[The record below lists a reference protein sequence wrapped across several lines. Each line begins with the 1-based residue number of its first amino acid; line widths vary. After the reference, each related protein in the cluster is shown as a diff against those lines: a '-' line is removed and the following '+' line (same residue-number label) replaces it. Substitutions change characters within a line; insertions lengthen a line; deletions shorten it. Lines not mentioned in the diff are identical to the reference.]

1 MNDHTTATNTATL
14 TFNRYTQQNALVI
27 PIWLDVFD
35 MWSINKI
42 RIRNTFWWDGQ
53 AGSTTAFFFHEKNP
67 AIIFLHIFRGMAENN
82 FDNLTTFHFPK
93 NPYNFCH
100 TFSVKW
106 QNLLFII

>member
-42 RIRNTFWWDGQ
+42 RIRNTFRWDGQ
-53 AGSTTAFFFHEKNP
+53 PGSAIAFFLSFSS
-67 AIIFLHIFRGMAENN
+67 HIFREMAENN
-82 FDNLTTFHFPK
+82 FDNLTTFRFPK